1 MTGVPDHRVVA
12 QRTGSPIVQLGQTG
26 ELFGDG
32 ARAIVTVI
40 RVDGSAEEILV
51 FRDRRG
57 RVFATVNRCPH
68 LGRLLDD
75 APVHGRTLTCPGHG
89 RSFDLR
95 TGRPGRAGTDP
106 LPVLRVWIEDDQV
119 FLRLGP
125 TAARTRWWRRAHA

>member
-1 MTGVPDHRVVA
+1 MVS
-12 QRTGSPIVQLGQTG
+12 QRTGSPIVRLGQIG

-51 FRDRRG
+51 VRARRG
-57 RVFATVNRCPH
+57 RLFAVLNRCPH
-68 LGRLLDD
+68 RGRLLDN

-95 TGRPGRAGTDP
+95 TGRPGRTGTDP
-106 LPVLRVWIEDDQV
+106 LPVLRAWLEDDQV

-125 TAARTRWWRRAHA
+125 AAAPRRWWRRVHT